1 MIRIVVTII
10 MIMIIMI
17 MMVMIMMIF
26 VMLVLMI
33 IIWNDY
39 HDDDHQVPD
48 GPDEGLGGVYEQRG
62 LRLVP
67 R

>member
-1 MIRIVVTII
+1 MITTITT
-10 MIMIIMI
+10 
-17 MMVMIMMIF
+17 MMIT
-26 VMLVLMI
+26 
-33 IIWNDY
+33 IWNEYHDY
-39 HDDDHQVPD
+39 NDDDHQVPD

>member
-1 MIRIVVTII
+1 
-10 MIMIIMI
+10 
-17 MMVMIMMIF
+17 MIMMIF

-33 IIWNDY
+33 IIWNDHHDY
-39 HDDDHQVPD
+39 NDDDHQVPD